1 MMPKGGETMN
11 PSRAGVF
18 LLLALGV
25 VAFSF
30 SGIFIK
36 WSSAPASVLAT
47 HRLSLTA
54 LLMLPW
60 VWRERAGL
68 VSLTGKDWV
77 RLSLSGFFLSLH
89 FLFWMSSFH
98 YTSVASAMIFL
109 NLTPL
114 LVAAG
119 AFLMFKEK
127 YPARAFW
134 GMGLALVGTGL
145 VVGGDFTWT
154 LTALWGDVLSFWGAV
169 AVAIH
174 MLLGQ
179 NLRQRISSTVYSF
192 VVFVV
197 AALVLAGY
205 NGVVGVPLFSYPAE
219 EWGIFFLLAAV
230 PTVFGHLLFNWLL
243 KFTKAVTIQMAVL
256 GEPVGTVLLAAW
268 LLDEAVIW
276 SQLVGGLL
284 SIVGIVWFIRA
295 QARSEEDGKFRTA
308 A

>member
-1 MMPKGGETMN
+1 MN

-154 LTALWGDVLSFWGAV
+154 LTALWGDVLSFLGAV

-205 NGVVGVPLFSYPAE
+205 NGVVGVPLFSYPTE